1 MRREDM
7 IRIFEDTMLLCDTNE
22 SLKNKIN
29 YSMNHNRVISDENEY
44 DIFKN
49 LIHGHETGK
58 EAKIIVSKKRSFEA
72 ASAYKGKHI
81 SVLNFASATNPGG
94 GVTKGASAQEEC
106 LCRIS
111 TLYKCISASEI
122 TEAFHKKH
130 RYALKTGKMNSLY
143 NDDCIQT
150 CDVTVFKSDTA
161 KPALLSE
168 KDWFD
173 VDVISCAAPNLRY
186 MLQYDKNWKKTV
198 TDKKLFDIYKK
209 RINRVLDIASS
220 AKSDVIILGAFGCG
234 AFANPPELV
243 AKAMHAAIDEHK
255 YDFEGYFN
263 KLMMEIRQDVD
274 KTFVNKPIIRK
285 RLYELVDEVDFI
297 INSCEVPGVPDNW
310 LKLK

>member
-1 MRREDM
+1 MGREDL
-7 IRIFEDTMLLCDTNE
+7 IKIFENTVWMCENNRRLVD
-22 SLKNKIN
+22 KIKS
-29 YSMNHNRVISDENEY
+29 SMACNRVISEENADEILE
-44 DIFKN
+44 N
-49 LIHGHETGK
+49 LIYGNETEK
-58 EAKIIVSKKRSFEA
+58 EVKIIVSKKRSFEA
-72 ASAYKGKHI
+72 AAAYRGKHI
-81 SVLNFASATNPGG
+81 SALNFASATNPGG

-130 RYALKTGKMNSLY
+130 RYALKTGKMNSFY

-234 AFANPPELV
+234 AFENPPELV

-255 YDFEGYFN
+255 YEFETIELAIYCSPRDTLN
-263 KLMMEIRQDVD
+263 
-274 KTFVNKPIIRK
+274 
-285 RLYELVDEVDFI
+285 YEVFAKEF
-297 INSCEVPGVPDNW
+297 SA
-310 LKLK
+310 

>member
-1 MRREDM
+1 M
-7 IRIFEDTMLLCDTNE
+7 IKIFENTVWMCENNRRLVD
-22 SLKNKIN
+22 KIKS
-29 YSMNHNRVISDENEY
+29 SMACNRVISEENAD
-44 DIFKN
+44 DILEN
-49 LIHGHETGK
+49 LIYGNETEK
-58 EAKIIVSKKRSFEA
+58 EVKMIVSKKRSFEA
-72 ASAYKGKHI
+72 ASAYRGKHI
-81 SVLNFASATNPGG
+81 SVLNIASATNPGG

-161 KPALLSE
+161 KPVLLSE
-168 KDWFD
+168 EDWFD

-186 MLQYDKNWKKTV
+186 MSQHDKNWKKNV

-209 RINRVLDIASS
+209 RINRVLDIASC

-255 YDFEGYFN
+255 YDFETIELAIYCSSRDTLN
-263 KLMMEIRQDVD
+263 
-274 KTFVNKPIIRK
+274 
-285 RLYELVDEVDFI
+285 YEVFAKEFA
-297 INSCEVPGVPDNW
+297 G
-310 LKLK
+310 

>member
-1 MRREDM
+1 MAREEL
-7 IRIFEDTMLLCDTNE
+7 IKIFENTVWMCENNRRLVD
-22 SLKNKIN
+22 KIKS
-29 YSMNHNRVISDENEY
+29 SMACNRVISEENAD
-44 DIFKN
+44 DILEN
-49 LIHGHETGK
+49 LIYWNETEK
-58 EAKIIVSKKRSFEA
+58 EVKIIVSKKRSFEA
-72 ASAYKGKHI
+72 ASAYRGKHI

-130 RYALKTGKMNSLY
+130 RYALKTGKMNSFY

-150 CDVTVFKSDTA
+150 CNVTVFKSDTA
-161 KPALLSE
+161 KPVLLSE

-209 RINRVLDIASS
+209 RINRVLDIASR

-243 AKAMHAAIDEHK
+243 AKAMHIAIDEHK
-255 YDFEGYFN
+255 YEFETIELAIYCSPRDTSN
-263 KLMMEIRQDVD
+263 
-274 KTFVNKPIIRK
+274 
-285 RLYELVDEVDFI
+285 YEVFAKEF
-297 INSCEVPGVPDNW
+297 SA
-310 LKLK
+310 

>member
-1 MRREDM
+1 MAREEL
-7 IRIFEDTMLLCDTNE
+7 IKIFENTVWLCENNRRLVD
-22 SLKNKIN
+22 KIKS
-29 YSMNHNRVISDENEY
+29 SMACNRVISEENAD
-44 DIFKN
+44 DILEN
-49 LIHGHETGK
+49 LIYGNETEK
-58 EAKIIVSKKRSFEA
+58 EVKIIVSKKRSFEA
-72 ASAYKGKHI
+72 ASAYRGKHI

-161 KPALLSE
+161 KPVLLSE
-168 KDWFD
+168 EDWFD

-186 MLQYDKNWKKTV
+186 MSQHDKNWKKNV

-209 RINRVLDIASS
+209 RINRVLDIASC

-255 YDFEGYFN
+255 YDFETIELAIYCSSRDTLN
-263 KLMMEIRQDVD
+263 
-274 KTFVNKPIIRK
+274 
-285 RLYELVDEVDFI
+285 YEVFAKEFAV
-297 INSCEVPGVPDNW
+297 
-310 LKLK
+310 

>member
-1 MRREDM
+1 MAREEL
-7 IRIFEDTMLLCDTNE
+7 IKIFENTVWICENNRRLVD
-22 SLKNKIN
+22 KIKS
-29 YSMNHNRVISDENEY
+29 SMACNRVISEENAD
-44 DIFKN
+44 DILEN
-49 LIHGHETGK
+49 LIYGNETEK
-58 EAKIIVSKKRSFEA
+58 EVKMIVSKKRSFEA
-72 ASAYKGKHI
+72 ASAYRGKHI

-161 KPALLSE
+161 KPILLSE
-168 KDWFD
+168 EDWFD

-186 MLQYDKNWKKTV
+186 MSQHDKNWKKNV

-209 RINRVLDIASS
+209 RINRVLDIASC

-255 YDFEGYFN
+255 YDFETIELAIYCSSRDTLN
-263 KLMMEIRQDVD
+263 
-274 KTFVNKPIIRK
+274 
-285 RLYELVDEVDFI
+285 YEVFAKEFA
-297 INSCEVPGVPDNW
+297 G
-310 LKLK
+310 

>member
-22 SLKNKIN
+22 ILMNKIN

-72 ASAYKGKHI
+72 ASVYKGKHI

-106 LCRIS
+106 LCRVS

-143 NDDCIQT
+143 NDDC
-150 CDVTVFKSDTA
+150 KH
-161 KPALLSE
+161 
-168 KDWFD
+168 
-173 VDVISCAAPNLRY
+173 
-186 MLQYDKNWKKTV
+186 
-198 TDKKLFDIYKK
+198 
-209 RINRVLDIASS
+209 
-220 AKSDVIILGAFGCG
+220 
-234 AFANPPELV
+234 
-243 AKAMHAAIDEHK
+243 AM
-255 YDFEGYFN
+255 
-263 KLMMEIRQDVD
+263 
-274 KTFVNKPIIRK
+274 
-285 RLYELVDEVDFI
+285 
-297 INSCEVPGVPDNW
+297 
-310 LKLK
+310 

>member
-1 MRREDM
+1 MAREEL
-7 IRIFEDTMLLCDTNE
+7 IKIFENTVWMCENNRRLVD
-22 SLKNKIN
+22 KIKS
-29 YSMNHNRVISDENEY
+29 SMACNRVISEENAD
-44 DIFKN
+44 DILEN
-49 LIHGHETGK
+49 LIYGSETEK

-72 ASAYKGKHI
+72 ASVYRGKHI

-94 GVTKGASAQEEC
+94 GVTKGAGAQEEC

-161 KPALLSE
+161 KPVLLSKE
-168 KDWFD
+168 DWFD
-173 VDVISCAAPNLRY
+173 VDVISCAAPNLRH
-186 MLQYDKNWKKTV
+186 MSQHDKNWKKNV

-209 RINRVLDIASS
+209 RINRVLDIASC

-255 YDFEGYFN
+255 YDFETIELAIYCSSRDTLN
-263 KLMMEIRQDVD
+263 
-274 KTFVNKPIIRK
+274 
-285 RLYELVDEVDFI
+285 YEVFAKEFAV
-297 INSCEVPGVPDNW
+297 
-310 LKLK
+310 

>member
-1 MRREDM
+1 MAREEL
-7 IRIFEDTMLLCDTNE
+7 IKIFENTVWMCENNRRLVD
-22 SLKNKIN
+22 KIKS
-29 YSMNHNRVISDENEY
+29 SMACNRVISEENAD
-44 DIFKN
+44 DILEN
-49 LIHGHETGK
+49 LIYGNETEK
-58 EAKIIVSKKRSFEA
+58 EVKMIVSKKRSFEA
-72 ASAYKGKHI
+72 ASAYRGKHI
-81 SVLNFASATNPGG
+81 SVLNIASATNPGG

-161 KPALLSE
+161 KPVLLSE
-168 KDWFD
+168 EDWFD

-186 MLQYDKNWKKTV
+186 MSQHDKNWKKNV

-209 RINRVLDIASS
+209 RINRVLDIASC

-255 YDFEGYFN
+255 YDFETIELAIYCSSRDTLN
-263 KLMMEIRQDVD
+263 
-274 KTFVNKPIIRK
+274 
-285 RLYELVDEVDFI
+285 YEVFAKEFA
-297 INSCEVPGVPDNW
+297 G
-310 LKLK
+310 

>member
-1 MRREDM
+1 MAREEL
-7 IRIFEDTMLLCDTNE
+7 IKIFENTVWMCENNRRLVD
-22 SLKNKIN
+22 KIKS
-29 YSMNHNRVISDENEY
+29 SMACNRVISEENAD
-44 DIFKN
+44 DILEN
-49 LIHGHETGK
+49 LIYGSETEK

-72 ASAYKGKHI
+72 ASVYRGKHI

-122 TEAFHKKH
+122 TEAFHKEH

-150 CDVTVFKSDTA
+150 CDVTVFKSDIA
-161 KPALLSE
+161 KSVLLSE
-168 KDWFD
+168 EDWFD

-186 MLQYDKNWKKTV
+186 MSQHDKNWKKTV

-234 AFANPPELV
+234 AFANPPKLV

-255 YDFEGYFN
+255 YDFETIELAIYCSSRDTLN
-263 KLMMEIRQDVD
+263 
-274 KTFVNKPIIRK
+274 
-285 RLYELVDEVDFI
+285 YEVFAKEFAV
-297 INSCEVPGVPDNW
+297 
-310 LKLK
+310 

>member
-1 MRREDM
+1 MAREEL
-7 IRIFEDTMLLCDTNE
+7 IKIFENTVWICENNRRLVD
-22 SLKNKIN
+22 KIKS
-29 YSMNHNRVISDENEY
+29 SMACNRVISEENAD
-44 DIFKN
+44 DILEN
-49 LIHGHETGK
+49 LIYGNETEK
-58 EAKIIVSKKRSFEA
+58 EVKMIVSKKRSFEV
-72 ASAYKGKHI
+72 ASAYRGKHI

-161 KPALLSE
+161 KPILLSE
-168 KDWFD
+168 EDWFD

-186 MLQYDKNWKKTV
+186 MSQHDKNWKKNV

-209 RINRVLDIASS
+209 RINRVLDIASC

-255 YDFEGYFN
+255 YDFETIELAIYCSSRDTLN
-263 KLMMEIRQDVD
+263 
-274 KTFVNKPIIRK
+274 
-285 RLYELVDEVDFI
+285 YEVFAKEFA
-297 INSCEVPGVPDNW
+297 G
-310 LKLK
+310 

>member
-1 MRREDM
+1 MAREEL
-7 IRIFEDTMLLCDTNE
+7 IKIFENTVWMCENNRRLVD
-22 SLKNKIN
+22 KIKS
-29 YSMNHNRVISDENEY
+29 SMACNRVISEENAD
-44 DIFKN
+44 DILEN
-49 LIHGHETGK
+49 LIYGSETEK
-58 EAKIIVSKKRSFEA
+58 EAKSIVSKKRSFEA
-72 ASAYKGKHI
+72 ASSYRGKHI

-122 TEAFHKKH
+122 EAFHKKH
-130 RYALKTGKMNSLY
+130 RYTLKTGKMNSFY

-161 KPALLSE
+161 KPVLLSE

-173 VDVISCAAPNLRY
+173 VDVISCVAPNLRY
-186 MLQYDKNWKKTV
+186 MSQHDKNWKKNV

-220 AKSDVIILGAFGCG
+220 AKSDIIILGAFGCG

-255 YDFEGYFN
+255 YDFETIELAIYCSSRDTSN
-263 KLMMEIRQDVD
+263 
-274 KTFVNKPIIRK
+274 
-285 RLYELVDEVDFI
+285 YEVFAKEFA
-297 INSCEVPGVPDNW
+297 G
-310 LKLK
+310 

>member
-1 MRREDM
+1 MAREEL
-7 IRIFEDTMLLCDTNE
+7 IKIFENTVWMCENNRRLVD
-22 SLKNKIN
+22 KIKS
-29 YSMNHNRVISDENEY
+29 SMACNSVISEENAD
-44 DIFKN
+44 DILEN
-49 LIHGHETGK
+49 LIYRNETEK
-58 EAKIIVSKKRSFEA
+58 EVKIIVSKKRSFEA
-72 ASAYKGKHI
+72 ASAYRGKHI

-130 RYALKTGKMNSLY
+130 RYALKTGKMNSFY

-161 KPALLSE
+161 KPVLLSKE
-168 KDWFD
+168 DWFD
-173 VDVISCAAPNLRY
+173 VDVISCAASNLRH
-186 MLQYDKNWKKTV
+186 MSQHDKNWKKNV

-209 RINRVLDIASS
+209 RINRVLDIASC

-255 YDFEGYFN
+255 YDFETIELAIYCSSRDTLN
-263 KLMMEIRQDVD
+263 
-274 KTFVNKPIIRK
+274 
-285 RLYELVDEVDFI
+285 YEVFAKEFAV
-297 INSCEVPGVPDNW
+297 
-310 LKLK
+310 

>member
-1 MRREDM
+1 MGREDL
-7 IRIFEDTMLLCDTNE
+7 IQIFENTVWMCENNRRLVD
-22 SLKNKIN
+22 KIKS
-29 YSMNHNRVISDENEY
+29 SMACNRVISEENTD
-44 DIFKN
+44 DILEN
-49 LIHGHETGK
+49 LIHEHETGK

-81 SVLNFASATNPGG
+81 SVLNFASAINPGG

-122 TEAFHKKH
+122 TEAFHRKH

-161 KPALLSE
+161 KPILLSE

-186 MLQYDKNWKKTV
+186 MSQHDKNWKKNV

-209 RINRVLDIASS
+209 RINRVLDIASC

-243 AKAMHAAIDEHK
+243 AKAMHIAIDEHK
-255 YDFEGYFN
+255 YEFETIELAVYCPLRDTSN
-263 KLMMEIRQDVD
+263 
-274 KTFVNKPIIRK
+274 
-285 RLYELVDEVDFI
+285 YEVFAKEF
-297 INSCEVPGVPDNW
+297 SA
-310 LKLK
+310 